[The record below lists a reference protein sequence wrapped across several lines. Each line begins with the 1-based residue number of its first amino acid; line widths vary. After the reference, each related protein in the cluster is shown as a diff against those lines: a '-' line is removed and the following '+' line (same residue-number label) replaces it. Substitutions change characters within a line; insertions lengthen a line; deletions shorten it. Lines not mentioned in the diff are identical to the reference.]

1 MSESNKKESSLR
13 SSTLQV
19 ALVILAVV
27 LVVLYIFTF
36 SRIHQQMGETG
47 GVVILIP
54 VVLSAWVLG
63 ARGGMLVG
71 LIVSLVNLFL
81 HGFILQ
87 SGYMEFVFIILSGI
101 ITVIIGWVTGRFSE
115 LRISSLLFGVDF
127 SADASGQ
134 KIAELLRKRTK
145 EMVARERNLLRTL
158 IDNLPDKVYV
168 KDNKGHYFINNIV
181 HLQSLGLSKQDD
193 TLGKTAFDFFPEE
206 FARRFTADE
215 NNIIEKG
222 EPLINCEEEVLDSK
236 TGKINWH
243 LTTKVPIRDNQGKII
258 GIVGISRDIT
268 GRKLAEMERKKAEEA
283 TRQSEERFRAVVEQ
297 SADAIYITDPE
308 SLLVINSNQAF
319 QKMLG
324 YALEESHLLPVEKII
339 AAPLEEIK
347 KSITTIITTRQSISN
362 EWRYRRNDGSIID
375 VVISANTV
383 TFGGKQLV
391 CTFARDITEWKLLQK
406 EREKLLANLSDSEH
420 KFRTL
425 FQNLTEG
432 VALHEMIYDANGK
445 AVDYR
450 ILDINPSYE
459 KHTGLLQK
467 KAKGLLATVLYGT
480 ETPPYFE
487 EFERVART
495 GKPYTFETYFLPLER
510 HFRIGVVSPK
520 QGTFATV
527 FEDIT
532 ERIQKQ
538 KELQDKNAE
547 LERFTYTVSHDLK
560 SPLITIKGF
569 AGALLHDV
577 IAGRYQ
583 RLENDLRRITDAADK
598 MGGLLGNLLELSRIG
613 RIMNPPSD
621 VNLAEL
627 TQEVVGLLAGTI
639 TEHKVEVVIQPDLPM
654 VYGDQ
659 RRLAQVLQNLIE
671 NAVKF
676 MGNQPNPHIEI
687 GTRKDHK
694 DHEEQVIYVQD
705 NGIGVDPHYHDT
717 VFGLFNKLD
726 IGTQGTGIGLALV
739 RRIVEIHGG
748 RVWVESQGKGFGATF
763 CFTLSSNN
771 TTRKE
776 YEQ

>member
-1 MSESNKKESSLR
+1 MAERIKKEGGLR
-13 SSTLQV
+13 SYIPQG
-19 ALVILAVV
+19 ALVTLAIL
-27 LVVLYIFTF
+27 LLVLYVCTF
-36 SRIHQQMGETG
+36 SRIHQQMGETEG
-47 GVVILIP
+47 IIILVP
-54 VVLSAWVLG
+54 VVLSAWALG
-63 ARGGMLVG
+63 ARGGMLAG
-71 LIVSLVNLFL
+71 LIVGFINFFL
-81 HGFILQ
+81 HGFTLQ
-87 SGYMEFVFIILSGI
+87 HGSMEFVFIVFGGI
-101 ITVIIGWVTGRFSE
+101 IAIVIGWVTGRFSE
-115 LRISSLLFGVDF
+115 LRISSLLFGVDLF
-127 SADASGQ
+127 ADASGR
-134 KIAELLRKRTK
+134 KVAELVRKRTK
-145 EMVARERNLLRTL
+145 GMDARERNLLRTL

-168 KDNKGHYFINNIV
+168 KDNKSRYVINNIV
-181 HLQSLGLSKQDD
+181 HLHSIGLSKQEDA
-193 TLGKTAFDFFPEE
+193 LGKTSFDFFPEQ
-206 FARRFTADE
+206 FAKKFTLDE
-215 NNIIEKG
+215 QNVFETG
-222 EPLINCEEEVLDSK
+222 EALINREEEVLDAE

-243 LTTKVPIRDNQGKII
+243 LTTKVPIRDNHGKII

-268 GRKLAEMERKKAEEA
+268 ERKLAEITRKQAEEA
-283 TRQSEERFRAVVEQ
+283 MRQSEERFRAVVEQ

-308 SLLVINSNQAF
+308 SLHIINSNHAF

-324 YALEESHLLPVEKII
+324 YSPEESHLLPVEKIVV
-339 AAPLEEIK
+339 APFEEMR
-347 KSITTIITTRQSISN
+347 KSITTIMTTHQSLSD
-362 EWRYRRNDGSIID
+362 ELRYRRKDSSIID

-391 CTFARDITEWKLLQK
+391 CTFARDITEWKLLQQ
-406 EREKLLANLSDSEH
+406 EREKLLANLSESEH

-425 FQNLTEG
+425 FENLTEG
-432 VALHEMIYDANGK
+432 VALHEMIYDENGK

-459 KHTGLLQK
+459 KYTGLLHK
-467 KAKGLLATVLYGT
+467 KAKGLLASVLYGT

-495 GKPYTFETYFLPLER
+495 GEPYTFETYFLPLER
-510 HFRIGVVSPK
+510 HFRIGVISPK

-532 ERIQKQ
+532 ERRQKQ

-569 AGALLHDV
+569 AGALLHDA

-583 RLENDLRRITDAADK
+583 RLESDLRRIADAADK

-639 TEHKVEVVIQPDLPM
+639 TEHKVEVVIQPGLPM

-676 MGNQPNPHIEI
+676 MGNQPNPRIEI
-687 GTRKDHK
+687 GTRKDR
-694 DHEEQVIYVQD
+694 EEQVIYVQD
-705 NGIGVDPHYHDT
+705 NGIGVDPHYHET

-726 IGTQGTGIGLALV
+726 TGTQGTGIGLALV

-763 CFTLSSNN
+763 CFTLPSNHI
-771 TTRKE
+771 TRKE
-776 YEQ
+776 HEQ

>member
-1 MSESNKKESSLR
+1 MMENDQKGRDLR
-13 SSTLQV
+13 GSALQV
-19 ALVILAVV
+19 VLIILAIV
-27 LVVLYIFTF
+27 LIVIYIIAF
-36 SRIHQQMGETG
+36 SNIHQYMGESG

-54 VVLSAWVLG
+54 VVLTAWVLG
-63 ARGGMLVG
+63 ARGGMLAG
-71 LIVSLVNLFL
+71 LIVGLVNIFL
-81 HGFILQ
+81 HGFTLQ
-87 SGYMEFVFIILSGI
+87 NGYLEFVFVFVSGI
-101 ITVIIGWVTGRFSE
+101 TAVLIGWVTGRFSD
-115 LRISSLLFGVDF
+115 LRISSLLFGMDF
-127 SADASGQ
+127 DIDAGRH
-134 KIAELLRKRTK
+134 KIADLLQKRTK
-145 EMVARERNLLRTL
+145 EMVGRERNLLRTL

-168 KDNKGHYFINNIV
+168 KDNAGRYIINNIV
-181 HLQSLGLSKQDD
+181 HLHSLGLSKQED
-193 TLGKTAFDFFPEE
+193 TSGKTAFDFFPEQ
-206 FARRFTADE
+206 FAERFTADE
-215 NNIIEKG
+215 KNIIETG
-222 EPLINCEEEVLDSK
+222 EALANREEEVVDSK

-243 LTTKVPIRDNQGKII
+243 LTTKIPIRDNIGKII

-268 GRKLAEMERKKAEEA
+268 EGKLAEIKRNLAEEA
-283 TRQSEERFRAVVEQ
+283 TRQTEERFRAVVEQ

-308 SLLVINSNQAF
+308 SLHIVNSNHAF

-324 YALEESHLLPVEKII
+324 YSQEESHLLPVEKII
-339 AAPLEEIK
+339 GMPFEEIK
-347 KSITTIITTRQSISN
+347 KSIMTIITTRQPLSD
-362 EWRYRRNDGSIID
+362 EWRFRRRDGSIID
-375 VVISANTV
+375 VVVSANTV

-406 EREKLLANLSDSEH
+406 EREKLITNLSESEH

-425 FQNLTEG
+425 FENLTEG
-432 VALHEMIYDANGK
+432 VALHEMIYDENGK
-445 AVDYR
+445 AIDYR

-467 KAKGLLATVLYGT
+467 KSKGLLATILYGT
-480 ETPPYFE
+480 ALPPYLE

-495 GKPYTFETYFLPLER
+495 GESYTFETYFLPLER

-520 QGTFATV
+520 KGTFATV

-577 IAGRYQ
+577 IAGRHQ
-583 RLENDLRRITDAADK
+583 RLESDLQRIADAADK

-621 VNLAEL
+621 VNLVEL
-627 TQEVVGLLAGTI
+627 TREVVGLLAGTI
-639 TEHKVEVVIQPDLPM
+639 AEHKVEVEIKPDLPM

-676 MGNQPNPHIEI
+676 MGDQPNPRVVI
-687 GTRKDHK
+687 GTRKDQK
-694 DHEEQVIYVQD
+694 EEVIFIQD
-705 NGIGVDPHYHDT
+705 NGIGVDPKYHQT

-726 IGTQGTGIGLALV
+726 TGTQGTGIGLALV

-748 RVWVESQGKGFGATF
+748 RVWVESQGKGFGAAF
-763 CFTLSSNN
+763 CFTLSSNK

-776 YEQ
+776 H